1 MTFTLGAALL
11 VGAVVLFVLQPLFT
25 GRGSSLG
32 RTEDEMTEA
41 EARRRVT
48 LLALRDVE
56 YDFHTGKLDETDYR
70 DLRKEL
76 SAEALQALEEV
87 EREGESR
94 DAIQDL
100 EAEIARVRE
109 GLREGLTCPAC
120 GHTNREGSRFCS
132 ACGGEL
138 GAGTHAVG

>member
-1 MTFTLGAALL
+1 MTFMLGAALL
-11 VGAVVLFVLQPLFT
+11 VGAVVFFVLQPLLT
-25 GRGSSLG
+25 GRGSSLV
-32 RTEDEMTEA
+32 RAEDEMTEA

-56 YDFHTGKLDETDYR
+56 YDFHTGKLDEADYR
-70 DLRKEL
+70 DLRKDL
-76 SAEALQALEEV
+76 SAEALHALEEV
-87 EREGESR
+87 ERESASR
-94 DAIQDL
+94 DAVPDL

-109 GLREGLTCPAC
+109 GLREGLTCAVC

-138 GAGTHAVG
+138 GIGTHAVG